1 MKKTFKE
8 LHNGTLIEEDRDYK
22 DEYKKFQSTKKAIKY
37 RAELA
42 KYNRDKGTYGN
53 GDKKDASHKK
63 GKIVGFEDESINR
76 GRKEKSRLK
85 VNEGESRKDALK
97 RALAIAKWKKAGGKV
112 EKQPPSPGRG
122 DEKMGKAVQD
132 YKKKHKK
139 KENRI
144 GAGNMFKRQWK
155 GQRKNSSF
163 VPRGEE
169 VGEGFQ
175 EISNLVDITQGVMT
189 KMIKAMKKDDFKS
202 VTQLYKEL
210 GKIIK

>member
-1 MKKTFKE
+1 MKKTYEELQDEALIREGGNICDISIDKLRSPTMKNLHKSSCPVPEKE
-8 LHNGTLIEEDRDYK
+8 KG
-22 DEYKKFQSTKKAIKY
+22 KKGIHRAAQRAGMS
-37 RAELA
+37 RAERGKL
-42 KYNRDKGTYGN
+42 YNSVTE
-53 GDKKDASHKK
+53 A
-63 GKIVGFEDESINR
+63 
-76 GRKEKSRLK
+76 
-85 VNEGESRKDALK
+85 ESRKDALK
-97 RALAIAKWKKAGGKV
+97 RALAIAQWKKAGGKV

-175 EISNLVDITQGVMT
+175 EISNLVDITQEVMA
-189 KMIKAMKKDDFKS
+189 KMIKAMKRDDFKS

>member
-8 LHNGTLIEEDRDYK
+8 LHDESLIREGGNICDISIDKLRSPTMKKLHKASCPGPEK
-22 DEYKKFQSTKKAIKY
+22 DTGMRRAAKKAGMS
-37 RAELA
+37 RAERGKL
-42 KYNRDKGTYGN
+42 YNSVTE
-53 GDKKDASHKK
+53 A
-63 GKIVGFEDESINR
+63 
-76 GRKEKSRLK
+76 
-85 VNEGESRKDALK
+85 ESRKDALK

-112 EKQPPSPGRG
+112 EKQPPQPGRG

-155 GQRKNSSF
+155 GPRK
-163 VPRGEE
+163 REEE
-169 VGEGFQ
+169 VGEGYQ
-175 EISNLVDITQGVMT
+175 EISNLVDITQEVMT

-202 VTQLYKEL
+202 VNQLYKEL

>member
-1 MKKTFKE
+1 MKKTYGELQDEALIREGGNICDISIDQLRSPTMRKMHKHQCPVPEKE
-8 LHNGTLIEEDRDYK
+8 KG
-22 DEYKKFQSTKKAIKY
+22 KKGIHRAAQRAGMS
-37 RAELA
+37 RAERSKL
-42 KYNRDKGTYGN
+42 YN
-53 GDKKDASHKK
+53 S
-63 GKIVGFEDESINR
+63 
-76 GRKEKSRLK
+76 
-85 VNEGESRKDALK
+85 VNEAESRKDALK
-97 RALAIAKWKKAGGKV
+97 RAAAIAKWKKAGGKV

-163 VPRGEE
+163 IPRGEE
-169 VGEGFQ
+169 VGEGYQ
-175 EISNLVDITQGVMT
+175 EISNLVDITQNVMS
-189 KMIKAMKKDDFKS
+189 KMIKAMQQDDFKT
-202 VTQLYKEL
+202 VIKLYKEL